1 MDTTSKDNGNDL
13 FRAFLTIM
21 AGMMAYGCIT
31 TGGTLAK
38 VIGSIGFLVAFY
50 VIWTQF
56 KNE

>member
-1 MDTTSKDNGNDL
+1 MDTTTKDNGNDL
-13 FRAFLTIM
+13 FKVFLTIA
-21 AGMMAYGCIT
+21 AGIMAYGCIT

-56 KNE
+56 KSE